1 MQSPQPPT
9 APQLLQSYYQLAFE
23 RGRLRYILT
32 RQLEVSDQDV
42 RLLIRQDFVLRLQQ
56 DTLVGALTRVGVQY
70 YSIMQIHKVWIHNIE
85 AQISALKKALNG
97 HELGLDLVLI
107 ELKVELAKSAQSVLP
122 QTLGSMVESLR
133 TVSAMVHTSILQ
145 APQNVTEGF
154 VNLQSMLQAIVLAWD
169 IAFYKGY

>member
-1 MQSPQPPT
+1 
-9 APQLLQSYYQLAFE
+9 
-23 RGRLRYILT
+23 
-32 RQLEVSDQDV
+32 
-42 RLLIRQDFVLRLQQ
+42 
-56 DTLVGALTRVGVQY
+56 
-70 YSIMQIHKVWIHNIE
+70 MQIHKVWIHNIE

-107 ELKVELAKSAQSVLP
+107 ELKVELAKSAQSVPP

-169 IAFYKGY
+169 IAFYMGY